1 MKTRI
6 ITRHCEISQSLRDRT
21 HEVLDKLDRFDPR
34 VTAVDVTF
42 EEQKRS
48 RRIDALVKVRGDD
61 HVVAHAEAEEFR
73 EALDALGERL
83 AKILRR
89 RRSQLV
95 DRKGPKLSEVV
106 ANPE

>member
-42 EEQKRS
+42 DEQKRL
-48 RRIDALVKVRGDD
+48 RRIDALVKIRGDD
-61 HVVAHAEAEEFR
+61 HVVPC
-73 EALDALGERL
+73 ALQVEGHHLANAWLVVYDQDRL
-83 AKILRR
+83 SGYVFIHHGPSIL
-89 RRSQLV
+89 
-95 DRKGPKLSEVV
+95 
-106 ANPE
+106 